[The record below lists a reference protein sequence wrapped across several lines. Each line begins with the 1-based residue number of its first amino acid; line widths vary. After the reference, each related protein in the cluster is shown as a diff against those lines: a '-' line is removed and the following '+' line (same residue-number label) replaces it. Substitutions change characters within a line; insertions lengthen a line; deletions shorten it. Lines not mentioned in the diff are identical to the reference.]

1 MNIVKLLLFNNIY
14 NKYYKFIN
22 VEQNPKIFS
31 TIDKLHKSL
40 SRDISFDE
48 FKLACLNEDES
59 LLPVLE
65 QLEQLDVKE
74 DAAEHIMREYLDK
87 QLGFEVA
94 LVAVRLSEG
103 NATRE
108 QLAEVYEKYS
118 SLSPVNDWSKYDISD
133 DYRELAKIIDRK
145 GGLQWRLPFLNQ
157 SIGGLHKG
165 DFGFI
170 FARTNSGKSTFV
182 ASELSFMLTQLEK
195 PCLFFFNEEAAERM
209 KWRIFQAFFGADEDR
224 VKANIDKCI
233 EAFNK
238 GTKGLFNFKNMPQIH
253 KREID
258 AMCKDLQ
265 PGLIVI
271 DNIDKVYGFKADR
284 EDIRLGNIY
293 TWARELA
300 KMYCPVIAV
309 CQAGSSAENKKWLQH
324 TDIMSAH
331 TSKSSEAD
339 FIIGLGHSFDTGYE
353 DVRFLRVVKNK
364 FKPGEQ
370 RAEVRIDPLKARYY
384 EL

>member
-40 SRDISFDE
+40 SRDITFDE

-65 QLEQLDVKE
+65 SIEHLDVRE

-118 SLSPVNDWSKYDISD
+118 SLSPVETWDKYKISD
-133 DYRELAKIIDRK
+133 DWAELFAEIDRN
-145 GGLQWRLPFLNQ
+145 GGLQWRLPFLNEA
-157 SIGGLHKG
+157 IGGLHKG

-182 ASELSFMLTQLEK
+182 ASEISYMIKQIDR
-195 PCLFFFNEEAAERM
+195 PCLFFFNEEAPARM
-209 KWRIFQAFFGADEDR
+209 KTRIFQAYFGAEKER
-224 VKANIDKCI
+224 VLANLDKCGA
-233 EAFNK
+233 AFDRE
-238 GTKGLFNFKNMPQIH
+238 TKGLFQFYNMPQIQ
-253 KREID
+253 KREVESI
-258 AMCKDLQ
+258 CKKEN
-265 PGLIVI
+265 PALIVI
-271 DNIDKVYGFKADR
+271 DNLDKVYGFKAER
-284 EDIRLGNIY
+284 EDLKLGNIY

-339 FIIGLGHSFDTGYE
+339 FIIGLGHIFDTGYE

-370 RAEVRIDPLKARYY
+370 RTEVRIDPLKARYY

>member
-65 QLEQLDVKE
+65 QLEHLDVKE

-103 NATRE
+103 HATRE

>member
-65 QLEQLDVKE
+65 SIEHLDVKE

>member
-40 SRDISFDE
+40 SRDITFDE

-65 QLEQLDVKE
+65 SIEHLDVKE

-103 NATRE
+103 HATRE

-182 ASELSFMLTQLEK
+182 ASELSFILTQLEK

>member
-65 QLEQLDVKE
+65 SIEHLDVKE

-103 NATRE
+103 HATRE

-182 ASELSFMLTQLEK
+182 ASELSFILTQLEK

>member
-40 SRDISFDE
+40 SRDITFDE

-65 QLEQLDVKE
+65 QIEHLDVME

-133 DYRELAKIIDRK
+133 DYRELAKIIDRN
-145 GGLQWRLPFLNQ
+145 GGLQWRLPFLNN

-224 VKANIDKCI
+224 VKANLDKCI

-238 GTKGLFNFKNMPQIH
+238 GTKGNFFFKNMPQIH

-258 AMCKDLQ
+258 AMCKDIQ